1 MQTQRECTQFTHLCI
16 YEYQVVRPWLSGD
29 GWALIGNYMQTQREC
44 TQFTHLCIYEYQVV
58 RPWLSG
64 DGWALI
70 GTICPQLSSIIIHVN
85 YNKVHMQTADP
96 YPCSLVSWQ

>member
-1 MQTQRECTQFTHLCI
+1 
-16 YEYQVVRPWLSGD
+16 
-29 GWALIGNYMQTQREC
+29 MQTQREC

-70 GTICPQLSSIIIHVN
+70 GTICTQLSSIIIHVN
-85 YNKVHMQTADP
+85 YNKVHMIITNYTYNRTQGYVAMAG
-96 YPCSLVSWQ
+96 LQ

>member
-1 MQTQRECTQFTHLCI
+1 
-16 YEYQVVRPWLSGD
+16 
-29 GWALIGNYMQTQREC
+29 MQTQREC

-70 GTICPQLSSIIIHVN
+70 GTICTQLSSIIIHVN

-96 YPCSLVSWQ
+96 YPCCPLFLAIRKNEGSINYP

>member
-1 MQTQRECTQFTHLCI
+1 
-16 YEYQVVRPWLSGD
+16 
-29 GWALIGNYMQTQREC
+29 MQTQREC

-70 GTICPQLSSIIIHVN
+70 GTICTQLSSIIIHVN
-85 YNKVHMQTADP
+85 YKKVHMQTADP
-96 YPCSLVSWQ
+96 YPCSLVLGNKKE

>member
-1 MQTQRECTQFTHLCI
+1 
-16 YEYQVVRPWLSGD
+16 
-29 GWALIGNYMQTQREC
+29 MQTQREC

-70 GTICPQLSSIIIHVN
+70 GTICTQLSSIIIHVN

-96 YPCSLVSWQ
+96 YPCSLVLGNNRKNEGSINLPLSLSKTDR

>member
-1 MQTQRECTQFTHLCI
+1 
-16 YEYQVVRPWLSGD
+16 
-29 GWALIGNYMQTQREC
+29 MQTQREC

-70 GTICPQLSSIIIHVN
+70 GTICKHNGNAHSSHIYVYMNTKLS
-85 YNKVHMQTADP
+85 VHG
-96 YPCSLVSWQ
+96 

>member
-1 MQTQRECTQFTHLCI
+1 
-16 YEYQVVRPWLSGD
+16 
-29 GWALIGNYMQTQREC
+29 MQTQREC

-70 GTICPQLSSIIIHVN
+70 GTICTQLSSIIIHVN
-85 YNKVHMQTADP
+85 YNKLHMIITNYTYNRTQGGNGCILLLTGMHTGM
-96 YPCSLVSWQ
+96 YILI

>member
-1 MQTQRECTQFTHLCI
+1 M
-16 YEYQVVRPWLSGD
+16 VKWGWLGFNR
-29 GWALIGNYMQTQREC
+29 NYMQTQREC
-44 TQFTHLCIYEYQVV
+44 TQFTQLCIYEYQVV

-70 GTICPQLSSIIIHVN
+70 GTICTQLSSIIIHVN

-96 YPCSLVSWQ
+96 YPCSLVLNWHQERLKAL